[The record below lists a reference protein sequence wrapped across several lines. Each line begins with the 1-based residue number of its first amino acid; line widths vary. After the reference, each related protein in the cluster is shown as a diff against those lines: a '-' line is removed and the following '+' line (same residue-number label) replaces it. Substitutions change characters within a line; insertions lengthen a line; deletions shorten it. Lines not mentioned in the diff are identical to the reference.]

1 MLGIH
6 SKNGVDQDAKKI
18 RIAMGKDIALIES
31 AKEMQDLLET
41 QPINMMRRSPEENAQ
56 VHQLIPPTSIENTTV
71 MELEDAQQLGYARI
85 CRQKTRITFLKK
97 PKT

>member
-6 SKNGVDQDAKKI
+6 LTNGVDQDAKTI
-18 RIAMGKDIALIES
+18 RIAMDKDIAIIDSATES
-31 AKEMQDLLET
+31 QDLLDSQT
-41 QPINMMRRSPEENAQ
+41 INMMRRSPEENAQ
-56 VHQLIPPTSIENTTV
+56 VHQLIPPTSIEITTV
-71 MELEDAQQLGYARI
+71 MELEDAQQLGHARI